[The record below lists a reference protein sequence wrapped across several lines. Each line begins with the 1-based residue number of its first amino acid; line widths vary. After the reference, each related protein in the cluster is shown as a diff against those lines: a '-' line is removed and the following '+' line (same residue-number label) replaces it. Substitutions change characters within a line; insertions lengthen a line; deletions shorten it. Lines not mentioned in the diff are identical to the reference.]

1 MYSRIVGGASALV
14 LAVAIGA
21 CSGDSTGPAGDTLTD
36 AEFDA
41 MVEALAAVG
50 SFDFGMGATAF
61 AASPALSEG
70 MEHRLAA
77 ETISFTF
84 EESVPCPD
92 GGTVDVEG
100 SMNGDFDSVTG
111 AGTASVAITQTHR
124 SCAGTAQQSGK
135 SFVFNGDPYVSTQMT
150 FTVDENEDLVSLSGS
165 QIGGIRWAVDDKEG
179 RCGMDVTYSI
189 TGAQTATPSISIA
202 GTLCN
207 RTFDFQFQG

>member
-1 MYSRIVGGASALV
+1 MFSRIIAGASILV

-50 SFDFGMGATAF
+50 SFDFGMGATGF

-70 MEHRLAA
+70 IEHRLAA
-77 ETISFTF
+77 ETVSFTF

-100 SMNGDFDSVTG
+100 SVNGDFDSVTG
-111 AGTASVAITQTHR
+111 AGTGSVAVTQTHR
-124 SCAGTAQQSGK
+124 SCAGTAQVSGK
-135 SFVFNGDPYVSTQMT
+135 IFVFNGDPSISMQMS
-150 FTVDENEDLVSLSGS
+150 FTVDENEDLVSLTGS
-165 QIGGIRWAVDDKEG
+165 QTGGIRWAVDDKEG
-179 RCGMDVTYSI
+179 RCGMNVTYSI

>member
-41 MVEALAAVG
+41 MVEALVAVG

-150 FTVDENEDLVSLSGS
+150 FTLDENEDLVSLSGS